1 MPECGI
7 CGIKFS
13 NKENLM
19 KHCRIHR
26 EKVGYP
32 GTPDPARINRQNR
45 KKRFTFVRFYPQGG
59 RTSGP
64 FTGTAGDRKWRAC
77 RIRTRIRCK
86 ILFRSQEL
94 HRLPEH
100 HPLNGKR
107 QLRPMSPGTP
117 AKKTRKLQCDK
128 GQKRG
133 PRNKGKYKTEIVFQI
148 CFYIFNFFRQSKKKR
163 RKRRLIRAVFS
174 YDNSSSNLQL
184 TSQTCAREA
193 SIKESKAVIQ

>member
-7 CGIKFS
+7 CGIKFF

-45 KKRFTFVRFYPQGG
+45 KKRFTSAMFD
-59 RTSGP
+59 
-64 FTGTAGDRKWRAC
+64 FTLRGVERVAPYRNC
-77 RIRTRIRCK
+77 RRPEMARMPDQNQN
-86 ILFRSQEL
+86 SVQNPVPEPEL

-107 QLRPMSPGTP
+107 QLRPMSPARQLKSP
-117 AKKTRKLQCDK
+117 ANYDAIKDK
-128 GQKRG
+128 REV
-133 PRNKGKYKTEIVFQI
+133 REIKVNI
-148 CFYIFNFFRQSKKKR
+148 
-163 RKRRLIRAVFS
+163 
-174 YDNSSSNLQL
+174 
-184 TSQTCAREA
+184 
-193 SIKESKAVIQ
+193 

>member
-1 MPECGI
+1 
-7 CGIKFS
+7 
-13 NKENLM
+13 M

-45 KKRFTFVRFYPQGG
+45 KKRFTSAIFD
-59 RTSGP
+59 
-64 FTGTAGDRKWRAC
+64 FTLRGVERVAPYRNC
-77 RIRTRIRCK
+77 RRPEMARMPDQNQK
-86 ILFRSQEL
+86 PVQNPVPEPEL

-184 TSQTCAREA
+184 TS
-193 SIKESKAVIQ
+193 